1 MKALGLFFLFA
12 GSVSAGL
19 VYCRQKKQKLLTLRE
34 LIYTLEHMEGQLRTN
49 DLPLKELCAQMVH
62 MSGRAVRPFYA
73 SLTRKLSQ
81 LGEISFAEL
90 WGQALAEEL
99 PGLDGVMRDPL
110 LQLGNSLGRYELQQQ
125 LRALQACR
133 SSLCAQLEEAK
144 KAYPN
149 QAKLGMGLSA
159 SVGILVWIILA

>member
-12 GSVSAGL
+12 GSVSAGV
-19 VYCRQKKQKLLTLRE
+19 VYCKQKKQKLLILRE
-34 LIYTLEHMEGQLRTN
+34 LIFSLDHMEGQLRTN
-49 DLPLKELCAQMVH
+49 DLPLKELCTQMVH
-62 MSGRAVRPFYA
+62 MSGRAVCPFYA

-81 LGEISFAEL
+81 LGEVSFAEL
-90 WGQALAEEL
+90 WGQALTEEL
-99 PGLDGVMRDPL
+99 PGLDGVMRDTL

-133 SSLCAQLEEAK
+133 SSLYAQLEESK
-144 KAYPN
+144 KEYPN